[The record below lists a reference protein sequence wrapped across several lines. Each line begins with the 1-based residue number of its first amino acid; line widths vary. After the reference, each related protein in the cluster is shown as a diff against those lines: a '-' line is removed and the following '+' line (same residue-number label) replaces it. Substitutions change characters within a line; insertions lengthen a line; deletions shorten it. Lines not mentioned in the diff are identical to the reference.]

1 MLTRAVR
8 RVVCVVAISLTAT
21 AGVAAAPAG
30 AVAKTRVTFTAIAGW
45 QIDGPTASNVSLQ
58 VTETGGVAPV
68 LFFFVSQQFCDTAND
83 QEVFRSFNAS
93 QPASAVRFDI
103 EPNLSSAVLG
113 ARHVPMTGSEQRID
127 GCTTATSSAGASTT
141 SLGTFEVSILARW
154 TATAPKVDAAPGIRT
169 RDGVALAFEL
179 SPGPLDLGF
188 LGQSQFAQ
196 LRRTKVP
203 TP

>member
-1 MLTRAVR
+1 MLTRPFR

-30 AVAKTRVTFTAIAGW
+30 AVVKTRVTFTAIAGR
-45 QIDGPTASNVSLQ
+45 QTDGPTASNVSLQ
-58 VTETGGVAPV
+58 VTETDGDAPV

-83 QEVFRSFNAS
+83 EEVFRSFNAS
-93 QPASAVRFDI
+93 QPANAVRFDI
-103 EPNLSSAVLG
+103 EPNLSAAVLG
-113 ARHVPMTGSEQRID
+113 ARHVPMTGTEQRID
-127 GCTTATSSAGASTT
+127 GCTTAARRTAAHST
-141 SLGTFEVSILARW
+141 SLGSFEVSILAAW

-169 RDGVALAFEL
+169 RDGFALGLEL

-196 LRRTKVP
+196 LRRSKVP
-203 TP
+203 IP